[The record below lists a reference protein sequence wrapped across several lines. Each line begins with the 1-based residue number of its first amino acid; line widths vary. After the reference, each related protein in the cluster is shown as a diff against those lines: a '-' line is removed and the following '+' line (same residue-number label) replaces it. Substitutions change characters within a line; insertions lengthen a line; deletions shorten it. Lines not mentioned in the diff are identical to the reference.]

1 MAGSFPAM
9 ADTVR
14 RLHWQRIAIVVGGA
28 AVVFVLAYG
37 AVTAG
42 RAWIA
47 WRGIERVEFDL
58 EAAAATA
65 TPDVVNTE
73 EAPIADE
80 PAPLNTD
87 YDTVLVIGS
96 DERPEGYI
104 SDQDAAYADAVLLY
118 LSPRDGSAP
127 TLVSIPRDLKVT
139 DPCTGEVTK
148 LDRTLE
154 ACNEQI
160 SAIEHVGLAVQEFT
174 GVAIDDVALIDFT
187 GFVEVIDTVGG
198 VTLCTEYAL
207 RENRALIL
215 EAGCSTVDGEQAL
228 RYLRSRR
235 TEELVDGEWR
245 FVENVGDATR
255 NERQQEL
262 LLALFGKLRAM
273 RSPADLTAVITQVDD
288 SIQLGEGLSM
298 AEAVSLAWD
307 LRSRGAA
314 SIRRPV
320 IPTETG
326 VIDGDTFV
334 VIATEP
340 FLDVI
345 GA

>member
-1 MAGSFPAM
+1 M
-9 ADTVR
+9 ADRVK
-14 RLHWQRIAIVVGGA
+14 RLHWKRIAIVIGGV
-28 AVVFVLAYG
+28 AVIFVLAYG

-42 RAWIA
+42 RAWLA
-47 WRGIERVEFDL
+47 WRGIERIEFDL
-58 EAAAATA
+58 EAAAVTA
-65 TPDVVNTE
+65 IP
-73 EAPIADE
+73 EAPTTEDDTTADE

-96 DERPEGYI
+96 DERPDDYI

-118 LSPRDGSAP
+118 LSPRDGSDP

-139 DPCTGEVTK
+139 DPCTGEETK
-148 LDRTLE
+148 LDLTLE
-154 ACNEQI
+154 PCGDDI
-160 SAIEHVGLAVQEFT
+160 SEIEHVGLTVQGYT
-174 GVAIDDVALIDFT
+174 GVAVNDVALIDFT

-198 VTLCTEYAL
+198 VTLCAEHAL
-207 RENRALIL
+207 RENRRLIL

-235 TEELVDGEWR
+235 TEELVNGEWR
-245 FVENVGDATR
+245 FVEGVGDSTR
-255 NERQQEL
+255 NVRQQEL

-334 VIATEP
+334 VIATTP

-345 GA
+345 AA